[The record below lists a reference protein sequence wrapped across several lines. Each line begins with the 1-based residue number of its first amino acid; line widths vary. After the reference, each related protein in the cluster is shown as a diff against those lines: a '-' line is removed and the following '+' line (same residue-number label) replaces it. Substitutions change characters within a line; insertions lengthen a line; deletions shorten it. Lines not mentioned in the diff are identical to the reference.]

1 MDKDDNYPPCGD
13 CCDCGICGRW
23 KDQLD
28 DDCRDNCCCGCMY
41 CCCVCPCLPIVF
53 ITKCCCNTH
62 FSLTKC
68 VAECFLAFS
77 ECCNIIPEYRYKKAS
92 REYDD
97 DLSLY
102 NHKLKQYQEEK
113 AKALKIYAEKN
124 NEEEEKYQNRMVEF
138 NKATDL
144 CNEKLALQR
153 NYEAKRKTI
162 SNFLRIT
169 AEKLNSLLEKG
180 EAITIVSLNA
190 FREEAYLLVIELSI
204 T

>member
-1 MDKDDNYPPCGD
+1 M
-13 CCDCGICGRW
+13 
-23 KDQLD
+23 
-28 DDCRDNCCCGCMY
+28 
-41 CCCVCPCLPIVF
+41 
-53 ITKCCCNTH
+53 
-62 FSLTKC
+62 
-68 VAECFLAFS
+68 
-77 ECCNIIPEYRYKKAS
+77 PEYRYKKAS

-180 EAITIVSLNA
+180 ETITIVSLNA